1 MMPTSCLYRP
11 LHHFRV
17 VVVDIK
23 SSLKSV
29 SFFAGSRLRR
39 VSSTETEEENGIPND
54 ELRLR
59 RLPPLLLLSM
69 IHVNSTF

>member
-1 MMPTSCLYRP
+1 R
-11 LHHFRV
+11 
-17 VVVDIK
+17 
-23 SSLKSV
+23 
-29 SFFAGSRLRR
+29 RLRL
-39 VSSTETEEENGIPND
+39 STETEEENGIPND